1 MVSRRTLLLPLA
13 AAAALS
19 TSLGAQ
25 DDSARAPRRTAAL
38 FESRA
43 PIELSVVA
51 NLRSLR
57 ADKVPGADH
66 PYRYAQVRVADSAGA
81 EKNIPAEIRTR
92 GKWRLRECDNPPM
105 RLRVVAGETG
115 GTMFARA
122 RRTRVV
128 MPCRNSGDY
137 EQYVLLEYAAYRI
150 LEELTPLSYQARLTR
165 LTLVDSAS
173 GRRDRQRWAI
183 LVEDDEDAAARFGGE
198 AVELPEME
206 FKDLDQEQTRI
217 VALFQYMIGNPDW
230 ILGRLH
236 NVSLVRMGWVATPV
250 AYDFDWTGFVNPH
263 YGSPDP
269 QLRISNLRQRVYL
282 GPCMTEPE
290 LSAVAARFV
299 EKEGAM
305 MRVLDEVPGLDERRK
320 NNAVRYLSE
329 FLTQARDVRRL
340 AREVDR
346 RCVK

>member
-1 MVSRRTLLLPLA
+1 MVSNRSLLLPLVA
-13 AAAALS
+13 AVAFS
-19 TSLGAQ
+19 TSLPAQ

-38 FESRA
+38 FENRS
-43 PIELSVVA
+43 PVELTLVL
-51 NLRSLR
+51 NLRALR
-57 ADKVPGADH
+57 ADKVPGAEH
-66 PYRYAQVRVADSAGA
+66 PYRFAQVQVADSAGA
-81 EKNIPAEIRTR
+81 QKTIPAEIRTR

-105 RLRVVAGETG
+105 RLRIVRGETG
-115 GTMFARA
+115 GTAFARA
-122 RRTRVV
+122 RRTRIV
-128 MPCRNSGDY
+128 MPCRNSADY

-173 GRRDRQRWAI
+173 GRRDRVRWAI

-206 FKDLDQEQTRI
+206 FKDLEPEQTRI

-236 NVSLVRMGWVATPV
+236 NLSLVRMGWVASPV

-263 YGSPDP
+263 YGTPDP
-269 QLRISNLRQRVYL
+269 QLRIANLRQRVYL
-282 GPCMTEPE
+282 GPCMAEPE
-290 LSAVAARFV
+290 LSAVAAHFV
-299 EKEGAM
+299 GKEAAM

-320 NNAVRYLSE
+320 NNAARYISE
-329 FLTQARDVRRL
+329 FLAQARDIRRL
-340 AREVDR
+340 AREVER